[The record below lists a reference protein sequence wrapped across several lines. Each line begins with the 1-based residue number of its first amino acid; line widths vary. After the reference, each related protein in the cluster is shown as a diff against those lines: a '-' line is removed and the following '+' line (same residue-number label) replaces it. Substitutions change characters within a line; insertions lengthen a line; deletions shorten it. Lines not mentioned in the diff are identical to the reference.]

1 MKKSTLPRH
10 YFILLMT
17 QIFILLLFSCA
28 TQEKAKEE
36 IIATVDG
43 RLISV
48 NEFRI
53 FYELDPNFGLDSS
66 GVSALRDEL
75 DFFIS
80 QIRALKFAQENGLT
94 KDSVFV
100 KAVDW
105 ERRQAMLRELYRRQI
120 ADKVEIKEEE
130 LRQKYLN
137 ENMRVHVKQLFNKSR
152 KEVLKYKKELEDG
165 VPFASIASKTFKDST
180 LAANGGDLGWIK
192 ISELDENFGNAVLK
206 LKKGQTS
213 GIVQTRF
220 GFHIIRLID
229 EKRQVILREDEF
241 KRQHLQL
248 EKKVKQKKSM
258 EKSRLFIREFMKSK
272 NPQLDP
278 EMYTLMWR
286 ELVSAQER
294 EKKKLNRKIIID
306 QGLVNKCRENLNSYL
321 DKPLIRYSS
330 GGGITLGEYLNKLES
345 IPVSQRPWFN
355 SVSQLANQI
364 AVWVRDELLYEQAKQ
379 DGLNKAEKVMSDVR
393 RFREEQSYYYYVK
406 SKIEK
411 IEPGTEIQSYFNGD
425 RKNNPYSH
433 LAKFRNIEEWKWY
446 ITQRQ
451 FKDELLKQIPLAVV
465 VNNEVLE
472 KESKRINWDR
482 RIRMFSIRKPQ

>member
-1 MKKSTLPRH
+1 MKKITPPRYH
-10 YFILLMT
+10 FILLIT
-17 QIFILLLFSCA
+17 QILILFLFSCES
-28 TQEKAKEE
+28 QKQVKEE

-43 RLISV
+43 RLITV

-66 GVSALRDEL
+66 GVSALKDEL

-80 QIRALKFAQENGLT
+80 QIRALRFAQENGLT

-100 KAVDW
+100 KAADW
-105 ERRQAMLRELYRRQI
+105 EKRQAMLRELHRQQI
-120 ADKVEIKEEE
+120 ADKVEVKDEE
-130 LRQKYLN
+130 LRQRYLE
-137 ENMRVHVKQLFNKSR
+137 ENMQVHVKQLFNKSR
-152 KEVLKYKKELEDG
+152 KEILQYKKELEAG
-165 VPFASIASKTFKDST
+165 VPFARIASKAFKDST

-192 ISELDENFGNAVLK
+192 LSELDENFGQAVLK

-248 EKKVKQKKSM
+248 EKKVSQEKSM
-258 EKSRLFIREFMKSK
+258 EKSRLFIQAFMKSK

-278 EMYTLMWR
+278 KIYTQMWR
-286 ELVSAQER
+286 EVVTAQER
-294 EKKKLNRKIIID
+294 EKKKLNRKIIFD
-306 QGLVNKCRENLNSYL
+306 QGLVNKCRKNLNNFL
-321 DKPLIRYSS
+321 DEPLIHYSS

-345 IPVSQRPWFN
+345 IPVSQRPCFN
-355 SVSQLANQI
+355 SISILANQI

-379 DGLNKAEKVMSDVR
+379 NGLNQAEKVLSDVR

-425 RKNNPYSH
+425 RKKDPYSR
-433 LAKFRNIEEWKWY
+433 LAKFRNIEEWKWDFA
-446 ITQRQ
+446 QRQ
-451 FKDELLKQIPLAVV
+451 FKDELSKQIPLTVV
-465 VNNEVLE
+465 VNNELLE